1 MKHLELKTRPRSFQH
16 ICVKLISRT
25 DGSILVQV
33 TEAAGDWR
41 WFMDPADRSPECVVT
56 ALHWVLNVQ

>member
-1 MKHLELKTRPRSFQH
+1 MKHVELKTRPRSFQH

-25 DGSILVQV
+25 EGSILVQV

-41 WFMDPADRSPECVVT
+41 WVWIQLTD
-56 ALHWVLNVQ
+56 HLNVL